1 MWPRFIFLTD
11 YTALERSTVSESVQ
25 SRQTGVPS
33 ARLLYVFSH
42 KRVRSLN
49 QSLKLDRCCYFCW
62 CSAVGSV
69 HEACL
74 CDRPSYSLAKV
85 RSFMSQQAF
94 PKLIFPPAGHWGI
107 TVVIISVPLVSVCN
121 TIKDKKKRI
130 SFTVLQLCW
139 TALVELVYF
148 TDAARRLFGIPPHPL
163 FSLSHCLIMQEV
175 EIGTA
180 SLIFRLFT
188 VPRRAA
194 SEMASHCL
202 CIEYRAGFL
211 LGCVLT
217 FALSTFSLDG
227 CPWILNAISSLQCK
241 IKCCY

>member
-121 TIKDKKKRI
+121 TIKDQKKKDFLYRFAALLNCSCGACVLHWCCQEAIWYSTPSPLQPITLLNNAGSGDWDCESHFQTLYCPSKGSVWDGLTLLVYRIQSRI
-130 SFTVLQLCW
+130 SVRLC
-139 TALVELVYF
+139 AYF
-148 TDAARRLFGIPPHPL
+148 CTFHLFFGWMPMDTECH
-163 FSLSHCLIMQEV
+163 F
-175 EIGTA
+175 
-180 SLIFRLFT
+180 
-188 VPRRAA
+188 
-194 SEMASHCL
+194 
-202 CIEYRAGFL
+202 
-211 LGCVLT
+211 
-217 FALSTFSLDG
+217 
-227 CPWILNAISSLQCK
+227 
-241 IKCCY
+241 